1 MKKLCALLLT
11 LALCCPIPAAHAA
24 DSGVFVDSSFAF
36 TIVVDGGKN
45 NAMAGFVVAMTP
57 DTTYVLTDTMILAG
71 GAPYACATVLFRDGE
86 MNTEK
91 LLPTEVVWTDS
102 TSNIALLA
110 VDTEGM
116 MEIHRA
122 FPALAPM
129 SSVSNGDTLHRIGMD
144 ISDANPNWSQIYC
157 VHTSGT
163 AIVSS
168 NYPSGMF
175 SLTTS
180 PYMGDGVLDM
190 GGAVVDEEGVV
201 VGISVYCVIDDELNA
216 EFIIGLDEVM
226 DYLDSQ
232 NIPYPTRGYHG
243 AITYEGQPTIVP
255 VDEDG
260 KEGGRE
266 TGPSAP
272 PERTGSSGS
281 SGGGLA
287 EDALSGGAVGLVAA
301 GAAGA
306 FLWLKKKKNPGQAG
320 QTTTS
325 AFSGPADPTASGG
338 LALVGVGGQMDG
350 CRFPL
355 QGTGLSFG
363 RDPSRCA
370 VIYDSGT
377 PGVSSL
383 HCQLIPQGGA
393 WSLID
398 LESSYG
404 TYLNGRRLE
413 PFAAAPLRPGDTFW
427 LGQPQNSFTLK
438 EG

>member
-24 DSGVFVDSSFAF
+24 DSEVFLDSRFAF

-144 ISDANPNWSQIYC
+144 ISEENPNWSQIYC
-157 VHTSGT
+157 VHSSGT

-201 VGISVYCVIDDELNA
+201 VGISAYCVIDDELNA

-232 NIPYPTRGYHG
+232 DIPYPTRGYHG

-266 TGPSAP
+266 TGPSDP
-272 PERTGSSGS
+272 PERTGSSG
-281 SGGGLA
+281 
-287 EDALSGGAVGLVAA
+287 
-301 GAAGA
+301 
-306 FLWLKKKKNPGQAG
+306 
-320 QTTTS
+320 
-325 AFSGPADPTASGG
+325 GG
-338 LALVGVGGQMDG
+338 LALIGVGGQMDG

-355 QGTGLSFG
+355 QGTDLSFG

-383 HCQLIPQGGA
+383 HCQLILQGGA

-413 PFAAAPLRPGDTFW
+413 PFTTNPLRPGDTFW